1 MHSHY
6 AQSAMHTH
14 CAASS
19 FNKLFSTKHGA
30 ILVCTPPL
38 LMWVQG
44 FHVKHSVAQCTLP
57 YKYLSSCMFA
67 AGVLRGSGVPQREHI
82 IRRGLIHSEG
92 S

>member
-1 MHSHY
+1 MQSHY

-19 FNKLFSTKHGA
+19 FNKLFSNKHGA
-30 ILVCTPPL
+30 MLVCKPPL

-44 FHVKHSVAQCTLP
+44 FHVKPSVAQCT
-57 YKYLSSCMFA
+57 YKCLSSCMFA
-67 AGVLRGSGVPQREHI
+67 AGVLRGPGVPQRKHI
-82 IRRGLIHSEG
+82 IRWGLIHSEG